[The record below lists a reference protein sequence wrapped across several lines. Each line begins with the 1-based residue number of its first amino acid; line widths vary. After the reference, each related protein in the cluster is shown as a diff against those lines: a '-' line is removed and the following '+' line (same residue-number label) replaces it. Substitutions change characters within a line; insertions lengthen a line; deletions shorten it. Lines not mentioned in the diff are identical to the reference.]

1 MFRKKF
7 KNIGV
12 IARDITKEDI
22 IESIK
27 VLYEHLNK
35 SNLNVYTDN
44 NCSNIL
50 NHTPSDYDVI
60 GSSCDLA
67 IVVGG
72 DGSILYAAHQL
83 SKYNI
88 PIVGINRGKLGFL
101 TDLPAQNFT
110 EILDEILKGAYTE
123 TTLFSLKGEIINSDN
138 DENSKKHSS
147 ATQSCFAINDIVLN
161 AGNITRM
168 IDFELYI
175 DNQFVCSQRSDGLI
189 IATPTGSTAYSLSAG
204 GPILMPDLDAIT
216 LVPMFPHNLNSRPI
230 VVPASSEITIK
241 ITSELTSTN
250 NEYNLNPGISS
261 DGGKLLY
268 LKQNDTFKISMS
280 NNKLRLIHPKNYSY
294 FETLRTKLY
303 WNRKLTK

>member
-7 KNIGV
+7 KNIGI

-27 VLYEHLNK
+27 ILYDHLTK
-35 SNLNVYTDN
+35 SNLNIFTDN
-44 NCSNIL
+44 NCSDIL
-50 NHTPSDYDVI
+50 SHVSSDYDII
-60 GSSCDLA
+60 GASCDLA
-67 IVVGG
+67 VVVGG

-110 EILDEILKGAYTE
+110 EILDEILKGIYTE
-123 TTLFSLKGEIINSDN
+123 TTLFSLKGEIINSN
-138 DENSKKHSS
+138 TEEKSQTS
-147 ATQSCFAINDIVLN
+147 FAINDIVLN

-204 GPILMPDLDAIT
+204 GPILMPDLNAIT

-230 VVPASSEITIK
+230 VIPARSEIIIK
-241 ITSELTSTN
+241 ITSQLSSN
-250 NEYNLNPGISS
+250 NAEYNLNPGISS
-261 DGGKLLY
+261 DGGKLMY
-268 LKQNDTFKISMS
+268 LKANDTFKVSMS